1 MVACRNSVPS
11 SREITNMTTC
21 PRTAGGREHQP
32 DQQGEHRPDGTPS
45 PAQLEQVDVH
55 RFFVDTAP
63 AERAFLTG
71 EQARQIATVLRLQPG
86 EHIVL
91 VADLVEHEVEL
102 QAVAP
107 AQVTGRIVAR
117 RPVGTELTFHLTLA
131 VPVLKGDRSEE
142 VIEAASQLGVSRF
155 VPFTS
160 ARSVVRELSA
170 PKRERWSK
178 IAREAAETAHRG
190 AAPRIDELVPWGA
203 LFARLVGHVVVCWEE
218 AAGPHLLDAPRDGD
232 LSLVVGPEGGLS
244 ADEIDT
250 ARQHDAA
257 IASLGKRILRA
268 ETAAIAAVAMLVG
281 QRDRA

>member
-1 MVACRNSVPS
+1 M
-11 SREITNMTTC
+11 
-21 PRTAGGREHQP
+21 
-32 DQQGEHRPDGTPS
+32 
-45 PAQLEQVDVH
+45 H

-86 EHIVL
+86 ERIVL
-91 VADLVEHEVEL
+91 VTEGTEHEVEL

-107 AQVTGRIVAR
+107 AQVTGRVVAR
-117 RPVGTELTFHLTLA
+117 RPVTTELPFRLTLA

-160 ARSVVRELSA
+160 SRSVARELSA
-170 PKRERWSK
+170 TKRERWQK

-190 AAPRIDELVPWGA
+190 EIPRIAELVTWDG
-203 LFARLVGHVVVCWEE
+203 LFASLGAGAVVCWEE
-218 AAGPHLLDAPRDGD
+218 AADPHLLDVAPAGD
-232 LSLVVGPEGGLS
+232 VALVVGPEGGLT
-244 ADEIDT
+244 AAEIEL
-250 ARQHDAA
+250 ARGRGAA
-257 IASLGKRILRA
+257 IASLGTRILRA

-281 QRDRA
+281 ARRGD

>member
-1 MVACRNSVPS
+1 M
-11 SREITNMTTC
+11 
-21 PRTAGGREHQP
+21 
-32 DQQGEHRPDGTPS
+32 
-45 PAQLEQVDVH
+45 H
-55 RFFVDTAP
+55 RFFVDTPP

-91 VADLVEHEVEL
+91 IAELVEHEVEL

-107 AQVTGRIVAR
+107 ARVTGKVVAR
-117 RPVGTELTFHLTLA
+117 RPVATELPFRLTLA

-160 ARSVVRELSA
+160 ERSVVRELSR
-170 PKRERWSK
+170 PKYLRWQK

-190 AAPRIDELVPWGA
+190 AVPRIDELVPWGA
-203 LFARLVGHVVVCWEE
+203 LFVRLDGRIVVCWEE
-218 AAGPHLLDAPRDGD
+218 ASGPHLLDASRDGD
-232 LSLVVGPEGGLS
+232 VSLVVGPEGGLS
-244 ADEIDT
+244 TEEIDT
-250 ARQHDAA
+250 ARHHDAE

-281 QRDRA
+281 QRDSD